1 MKYFLIF
8 IFFLAANFG
17 YTQTYL
23 PKNGVKPNELSCNF
37 TYSHLKGANRPSA
50 YVSFSDNYN
59 EISLN
64 AVCGETG
71 PDGSSYDWCVRYL
84 DNGNFI
90 DIAYISFKFENQ
102 KQLLK
107 VKLLKNKYSN
117 MHLKHLSVMGG
128 IFVKKS

>member
-1 MKYFLIF
+1 MKYLLFLY
-8 IFFLAANFG
+8 FFVAANFG

-23 PKNGVKPNELSCNF
+23 PKNAVKPNELSSNF
-37 TYSHLKGANRPSA
+37 TYSYVKGANRPYA

-59 EISLN
+59 EIFLN

-84 DNGNFI
+84 VNGDFI
-90 DIAYISFKFENQ
+90 DIAYMSFKFENK
-102 KQLLK
+102 KQILK

-117 MHLKHLSVMGG
+117 MHLKYLSVMEGL
-128 IFVKKS
+128 FVKKS